1 MIVRKLLST
10 AEQLLRR
17 YSLCDWCMGRQFAF
31 QGYGLTNEMRGK
43 ALKVLL
49 LMVAIETYQKNQKR
63 GITRLKRLAER
74 GMFQPAKEFLEK
86 EEITNLEDSNQCDIC
101 NGVMNKLDEASN
113 AVVQT
118 LQGWELNSILVG
130 SKIAPSIVER
140 EEQLR
145 SEIQIE
151 FGEPMKAELNRE
163 IGKRVSDN
171 LDIPVDFA
179 TPDIVAII
187 QIPEFTVEMQVNSL
201 FIYGRYQK
209 LKRGFPQTHWPCRKC
224 GGKGCSHC
232 KGTGKM
238 YSESVEE
245 LIAPPLIRLTQ
256 GADVR
261 FHGAGRED
269 IDARMLG
276 EGRPFIIEIINPH
289 IRKIDLDEATKR
301 INKYAKSKVKVAG
314 LRLSNK
320 KAVIKLKASATISKK
335 VYKAIIH
342 VETPIRREELLIL
355 EKLEM
360 PLEVKQRTPQRVLH
374 RRANRQRQKRVF
386 EMHVKPLKK
395 RAFELIICCQGGLYV
410 KEFISGDNGRT
421 IPSIAEILNKTTT
434 CHHLDVMNVE
444 ISEEELPW

>member
-1 MIVRKLLST
+1 MIVQKLLSV
-10 AEQLLRR
+10 AEQLLRH

-43 ALKVLL
+43 TLKVLL
-49 LMVAIETYQKNQKR
+49 LMAAIETYQKNKTR
-63 GITRLKRLAER
+63 GIARLKRLAEQ

-86 EEITNLEDSNQCDIC
+86 EGITGFEVSSQCDIC
-101 NGVMNKLDEASN
+101 TGLMNKLDDAAN
-113 AVVQT
+113 AVIQA
-118 LQGWELNSILVG
+118 LQGWELASILVG
-130 SKIAPSIVER
+130 SKIAPSIIER

-171 LDIPVDFA
+171 LGIQVDFT

-187 QIPEFTVEMQVNSL
+187 QIPEFIIELQVNSI

-209 LKRGFPQTHWPCRKC
+209 LKRGIPQTHWPCRKC
-224 GGKGCSHC
+224 GGKGCSNC

-245 LIAPPLIRLTQ
+245 LIAPPLIGLAQ
-256 GADVR
+256 GTEAR

-276 EGRPFIIEIINPH
+276 EGRPFIIEIINPR
-289 IRKIDLDEATKR
+289 IRKIDLDVAEKR
-301 INKYAKSKVKVAG
+301 INKYAKGKVKVAG
-314 LRLSNK
+314 LRFSNK
-320 KAVIKLKASATISKK
+320 KAVVKLKASATISKK

-342 VETPIRREELLIL
+342 VETPIRREELSIL
-355 EKLEM
+355 EKLDM

-374 RRANRQRQKRVF
+374 RRANRLRQKRVF

-421 IPSIAEILNKTTT
+421 KPNIAEMLNKTTT
-434 CHHLDVMNVE
+434 CHQLDVLSVE
-444 ISEEELPW
+444 ISEEKLPW